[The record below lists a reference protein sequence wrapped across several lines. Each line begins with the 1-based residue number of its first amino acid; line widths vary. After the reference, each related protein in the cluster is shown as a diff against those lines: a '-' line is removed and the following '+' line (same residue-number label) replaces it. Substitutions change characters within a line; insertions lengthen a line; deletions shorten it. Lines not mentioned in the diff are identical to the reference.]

1 MDELTAAG
9 ITDPDLRA
17 SYEECKRLNALH
29 GKTYYLATL
38 LLPKAKRPFVHALY
52 GFARYADEI
61 VDDLAS
67 ELSVEE
73 KSEVLSKWGN
83 GVLADLKKGTSQD
96 HVGRALIDTVNRFD
110 IPHEHFEAFL
120 HSMTMDLTVQ
130 EYENYDDLIEYVY
143 GSAAVIGLEMVP
155 ILGPMHNDAFEAAKK
170 LGIKATVYMP
180 IGASLP
186 KVEATRN
193 YGARVVQQGGTF
205 AECLKAAQEEAK
217 NTGAIFIPPFDHI
230 DVVLGQGTVGLEILQ
245 QHPDVS
251 TIVVAIGGGG
261 LAAGVAVAAKLAAAA
276 QGRKIKVIGVQSEHA
291 AAYPASLRAGKVTE
305 IQTTPTIADGI
316 AVSKPGRVPF
326 ELIKKYVDKV
336 VTVSE
341 NDIAKAILVLLER
354 AKQVVEPAGAV
365 AVAALMSGK
374 AKPKG
379 KTVAILSGGNMDPL
393 LLQRVIRHGLSTSD
407 RYTNF
412 SVMLPDRPGQL
423 ALTAEVIAGAHANVI
438 EVLHTRHG
446 NGLQISEVELNLS
459 VETSGHNHRMEV
471 VKALEKAGLRPKLQ
485 PSRED

>member
-1 MDELTAAG
+1 MT
-9 ITDPDLRA
+9 TQPPVVVP
-17 SYEECKRLNALH
+17 
-29 GKTYYLATL
+29 TL
-38 LLPKAKRPFVHALY
+38 S
-52 GFARYADEI
+52 D
-61 VDDLAS
+61 
-67 ELSVEE
+67 
-73 KSEVLSKWGN
+73 
-83 GVLADLKKGTSQD
+83 
-96 HVGRALIDTVNRFD
+96 
-110 IPHEHFEAFL
+110 FEAVLVNVRKVAVETPTL
-120 HSMTMDLTVQ
+120 HSNFLSDLVGQ
-130 EYENYDDLIEYVY
+130 QVYLKCENLQRTGAYKVRGAFNRMSHL
-143 GSAAVIGLEMVP
+143 SAAEKKQGVIAASAGNHSQGVAL
-155 ILGPMHNDAFEAAKK
+155 AAKK

-193 YGARVVQQGGTF
+193 YGARVVQQGANF
-205 AECLKAAQEEAK
+205 AECLKAAQEEARD
-217 NTGAIFIPPFDHI
+217 TGAIFIPPFDHI
-230 DVVLGQGTVGLEILQ
+230 DVVMGQGTVGLEILQ

-261 LAAGVAVAAKLAAAA
+261 LAAGVAVAAKLVAAA

-305 IQTTPTIADGI
+305 IQATPTIADGI

-365 AVAALMSGK
+365 AVAALMNGK
-374 AKPKG
+374 AKAKG

>member
-1 MDELTAAG
+1 MTTQSPVVVPTLSDFETVLANVRKVAIETPTLHSNFLSDLVGQQVYLKCENLQRTGAYKVRGAYNRMSHLTAAEKKQG
-9 ITDPDLRA
+9 VIAA
-17 SYEECKRLNALH
+17 SAGNHSQGVAL
-29 GKTYYLATL
+29 
-38 LLPKAKRPFVHALY
+38 
-52 GFARYADEI
+52 
-61 VDDLAS
+61 
-67 ELSVEE
+67 
-73 KSEVLSKWGN
+73 
-83 GVLADLKKGTSQD
+83 
-96 HVGRALIDTVNRFD
+96 
-110 IPHEHFEAFL
+110 
-120 HSMTMDLTVQ
+120 
-130 EYENYDDLIEYVY
+130 
-143 GSAAVIGLEMVP
+143 
-155 ILGPMHNDAFEAAKK
+155 AAKK
-170 LGIKATVYMP
+170 LGIRATVYMP

-186 KVEATRN
+186 KVQATRN
-193 YGARVVQQGGTF
+193 YGARVVQHGATF

-230 DVVLGQGTVGLEILQ
+230 DVVMGQGTVGLEILQ

-374 AKPKG
+374 AKAKG

-459 VETSGHNHRMEV
+459 VETSGHEHRMEV

>member
-1 MDELTAAG
+1 MTTQPPVVVPTLSDFETA
-9 ITDPDLRA
+9 
-17 SYEECKRLNALH
+17 
-29 GKTYYLATL
+29 LANVRQVAIET
-38 LLPKAKRPFVHALY
+38 P
-52 GFARYADEI
+52 
-61 VDDLAS
+61 
-67 ELSVEE
+67 
-73 KSEVLSKWGN
+73 
-83 GVLADLKKGTSQD
+83 T
-96 HVGRALIDTVNRFD
+96 
-110 IPHEHFEAFL
+110 L
-120 HSMTMDLTVQ
+120 HSNFLSNLVGQ
-130 EYENYDDLIEYVY
+130 QVFLKCENLQRTGAYKVRGAYNRMSHLSPAEKKQGVIAA
-143 GSAAVIGLEMVP
+143 SAGNHSQGVAL
-155 ILGPMHNDAFEAAKK
+155 AAKK

-186 KVEATRN
+186 KVQATKN
-193 YGARVVQQGGTF
+193 YGARVVQQGATF

-217 NTGAIFIPPFDHI
+217 NSGAIFIPPFDHI

-374 AKPKG
+374 AKAKG

-459 VETSGHNHRMEV
+459 VETSGHNLRMEV